1 MSHQTGANR
10 QDIVLSLQKV
20 HYIYEDGTEAL
31 KGIDLNV
38 RRGEKLAIMGAN
50 GSGKSTLFLTLN
62 GVRKPTS
69 GKVLIDG
76 VPVNY
81 SRKGLLDLRKK
92 VGIVFQDPDNQ
103 LFSASVMQEIS
114 FGVMNLGLSEEEA
127 RAKVETVMKEL
138 NITSFR
144 EKPTHF
150 LSGGQKKRVS
160 IADILVMEPEIII
173 LDEPAAALDP
183 KHARMID
190 GIIDELSRR
199 GITVILSTHD
209 VNRALIWADRVVLL
223 DDGIVIGE
231 GSPKEIFTNDELLEK
246 TNLEKPTVLKVFQT
260 LCESGVLSY
269 ELPIPITSKELEQYI
284 REVTNEK

>member
-1 MSHQTGANR
+1 MKDQAVKKAH
-10 QDIVLSLQKV
+10 DIILSLEQV
-20 HYIYEDGTEAL
+20 HFIYEDGTEAL
-31 KGIDLNV
+31 KGIDLKV

-69 GKVLIDG
+69 GKVSISG
-76 VPVNY
+76 VPVDY
-81 SRKGLLDLRKK
+81 SRKGLLELRRK

-114 FGVMNLGLSEEEA
+114 FGAMNLGIPDHEV
-127 RAKVETVMKEL
+127 RTRVEGVMEEL
-138 NITSFR
+138 NITPFR

-160 IADILVMEPEIII
+160 IADILVMNPEIII

-183 KHARMID
+183 RHARMID
-190 GIIDELSRR
+190 RIIDELGER

-223 DDGIVIGE
+223 DDGVVIGDGTPE
-231 GSPKEIFTNDELLEK
+231 EIFADEKALER
-246 TNLEKPTVLKVFQT
+246 TNLEKPTVLKIFET
-260 LCESGVLSY
+260 LCESGILKKD
-269 ELPIPITSKELEQYI
+269 LPAPHTSKELEQYI
-284 REVTNEK
+284 RKVTE

>member
-1 MSHQTGANR
+1 MNDVALTLEN
-10 QDIVLSLQKV
+10 V
-20 HYIYEDGTEAL
+20 HFTYEDGTEAL
-31 KGIDLNV
+31 KGIDLQV

-69 GKVLIDG
+69 GRVLIDG

-81 SRKGLLDLRKK
+81 SRKGLLDLRKR

-114 FGVMNLGLSEEEA
+114 FGALNLGVPEREVRTRVEE
-127 RAKVETVMKEL
+127 VMEEL
-138 NITSFR
+138 NITPFR

-160 IADILVMEPEIII
+160 IADILVMDPEIII

-183 KHARMID
+183 RHARMID
-190 GIIDELSRR
+190 RIIDELGERR
-199 GITVILSTHD
+199 ITVILSTHD
-209 VNRALIWADRVVLL
+209 VNKALIWADRVVLL
-223 DDGIVIGE
+223 DNGRIIGDGTPE
-231 GSPKEIFTNDELLEK
+231 EIFKNEEAIAR
-246 TNLEKPTVLKVFQT
+246 TNLEKPTVLKIFEA
-260 LCESGVLSY
+260 LCEAGVLKEGLLS
-269 ELPIPITSKELEQYI
+269 PHTSGELERYI
-284 REVTNEK
+284 REVTNDKG

>member
-1 MSHQTGANR
+1 MSHQRGMKA
-10 QDIVLSLQKV
+10 QDIVLSLEKV
-20 HYIYEDGTEAL
+20 HYSYEDGTEAL

-76 VPVNY
+76 APVNY